1 MLYKGKNGDEKQ
13 EEKPLPQGKA
23 QYSLEGLPRELKPGE
38 ETTNLRGQNYSE
50 CTASSSLVLSH
61 CRLLSAWEAGLCYS
75 GFHRNR

>member
-23 QYSLEGLPRELKPGE
+23 QYSLEGLPREQVGV
-38 ETTNLRGQNYSE
+38 TTNLRGQNYSE